1 MPHYRDILAVVSAL
15 PAEVDGLSVRQPL
28 PRGGMSYLDPFL
40 LLHHMGPV
48 HFPGGQRPQE
58 YGFVPH
64 PHRGFEAVTF
74 VYQGGVHHRDSR
86 GNDHVVHAGGVQWL
100 TAGMGIVHSERP
112 PRELVESGGDQEII
126 QLWVNLPARDKWIQP
141 RYQGFDGA
149 DIPRVTFD
157 DGRVTVQ
164 VVAGKFEG
172 VAGPVATRTS
182 VLALNAE
189 FHSGGRYSYLPP
201 DGHTAFIY
209 LLDGHCLINEEK
221 EAQGEQL
228 VRFGMDGG
236 GISMEARKNTRV
248 LIMAGEPLHEHA
260 VRSGPYVM
268 NSETEI
274 LEAVRDAQMGRMG
287 VLIEEF

>member
-1 MPHYRDILAVVSAL
+1 MPDYRDIVAEVRAL
-15 PAEVDGLSVRQPL
+15 PAEVDGISVRQPL

-40 LLHHMGPV
+40 LLHHLGPV
-48 HFPGGQRPQE
+48 HFPGGHRPQE

-112 PRELVESGGDQEII
+112 PRELVENGGDQEII
-126 QLWVNLPARDKWIQP
+126 QLWVNLPTRDKWVQP
-141 RYQGFDGA
+141 RYQGFDRE
-149 DIPRVTFD
+149 DIPRVVSD
-157 DGRVTVQ
+157 DGRVSVQ
-164 VVAGKFEG
+164 VVAGTLG
-172 VAGPVATRTS
+172 GITGPVETHTP

-189 FHSGGRYSYLPP
+189 FRSGSRYTFHPLK
-201 DGHTAFIY
+201 GHNAFVY
-209 LLDGHCLINEEK
+209 LLDGRCLFNEAK
-221 EAQGEQL
+221 EAAGEHMI
-228 VRFGMDGG
+228 RFGMDGG
-236 GISMEARKNTRV
+236 ILIEARENTRI
-248 LIMAGEPLHEHA
+248 LIMAGEPLNEHA

-287 VLIEEF
+287 VLIETF